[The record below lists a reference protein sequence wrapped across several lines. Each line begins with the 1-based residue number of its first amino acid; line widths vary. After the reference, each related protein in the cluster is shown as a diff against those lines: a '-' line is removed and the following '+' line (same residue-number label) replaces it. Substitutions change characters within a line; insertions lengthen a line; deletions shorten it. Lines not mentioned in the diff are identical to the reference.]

1 MKYSD
6 FLVAEKEKPCVF
18 CATDAKEKII
28 ENKTAYLTFALAP
41 YHPDHLLIVP
51 KRHFEHILDITDEEA
66 KDVDDLQKRGWAML
80 ERLGYTSVSF
90 IVREGDH
97 SGRSV
102 THIHFHDI
110 PEIRL
115 GDIDHNGDKR
125 KILEPEEIPKL
136 VARLKSVV

>member
-6 FLVAEKEKPCVF
+6 FLIAGKEKPCPF
-18 CATDAKEKII
+18 CATDVKEKIV

-51 KRHFEHILDITDEEA
+51 KRHIEHILDITDEET
-66 KDVDDLQKRGWAML
+66 KDIDDLQKRGWAML

-90 IVREGDH
+90 IVREGDQ

-110 PEIRL
+110 PEVRL
-115 GDIDHNGDKR
+115 GDLDHNGDER
-125 KILEPEEIPKL
+125 KILEKEDISKL
-136 VARLKSVV
+136 VDRLKKVV